1 MGGATTRSAMTSTAN
16 SVAGA
21 QLGASTIAVRRSAWN
36 TTTVRT
42 VLCVAAFVV
51 VAFGLGQHVQH
62 MLAVPGVADDSH
74 AGLIDFRDQ
83 AYYPVRALLE
93 GNNPYDAARFV
104 REYPAVKVFAPYSPV
119 LLVLFLPFGLLPL
132 GAAQAAYYLVTVVL
146 VLVLARMALR
156 LGGWPATTA
165 QIFAVATLILCSR
178 PGEWNAVLGQFA
190 VLGALAICAA
200 LAYGATRPTLAGI
213 ALAVS
218 LFKPTYGVPVAL
230 LMLARGDR
238 RAAYTGLA
246 IAATV
251 SLAVAAV
258 LAHASGGVGP
268 FVSALANGVAA
279 WRAESGDPLHTVY
292 RVDAAALI
300 ARLLG
305 HSPGIAVELAVSA
318 LLLGLGAL
326 LMRRMQDASSRGAAA
341 GAVAG
346 VGALVTLTGVYH
358 LLYDL
363 LLLVVPVAWLIRQ
376 AMQRAESAPR
386 TVFAFIGVLL
396 ALPLANYA
404 ASERAA
410 SLLGPTSVW
419 WHAATAVNAAAPL
432 IGLLLWASMVLLW
445 SRGAAR

>member
-1 MGGATTRSAMTSTAN
+1 MTSTAN
-16 SVAGA
+16 SVAA
-21 QLGASTIAVRRSAWN
+21 NHLAAPASAARRSVWN
-36 TTTVRT
+36 TAAART
-42 VLCVAAFVV
+42 MLCVAVFAV
-51 VAFGLGQHVQH
+51 VAFALGWHVRH
-62 MLAVPGVADDSH
+62 ILAVPGVADDSH

-83 AYYPVRALLE
+83 AYYPVRALLD
-93 GNNPYDAARFV
+93 GNNPYDAARFMS
-104 REYPAVKVFAPYSPV
+104 EYPAVKVFAPYSPV

-132 GAAQAAYYLVTVVL
+132 GAAQAAYYAVTVVL

-156 LGGWPATTA
+156 LGGWRATTA
-165 QIFAVATLILCSR
+165 QVFGLATLILCSR

-200 LAYGATRPTLAGI
+200 LAYGAERPVLAGV

-238 RAAYTGLA
+238 RAAYIGLA
-246 IAATV
+246 IAALL

-258 LAHASGGVGP
+258 LAHSAGGVGP
-268 FVSALANGVAA
+268 FVGAFANGIAA

-292 RVDAAALI
+292 RVDAAALV
-300 ARLLG
+300 ARVLG
-305 HSPGIAVELAVSA
+305 HSPGIAVELAVTA
-318 LLLGLGAL
+318 LVLGLSAL
-326 LMRRMQDASSRGAAA
+326 LMRRSQGTSPGGTA

-346 VGALVTLTGVYH
+346 LGALVTLTAVYH

-363 LLLVVPVAWLIRQ
+363 LLLVVPVAWMLRQ
-376 AMQRAESAPR
+376 ATQRAGLAGR
-386 TVFAFIGVLL
+386 AVCAIIGVLL

-410 SLLGPTSVW
+410 ALLGPTSMW
-419 WHAATAVNAAAPL
+419 WNAATGLNAAAPV
-432 IGLLLWASMVLLW
+432 IGLVLWASAVLLG
-445 SRGAAR
+445 SRRPAQ